1 MNRLKKLLGNLS
13 TLIKTLILE
22 SELLFVAYSFIS
34 QVTRRRKQFDMDISF
49 QGKKK
54 KKMKGMGMCENGQL
68 TDLEIEI
75 RVEQQ

>member
-49 QGKKK
+49 KGKK